1 MVAWLQIT
9 SGESG
14 SNLVG
19 STLISSTSA
28 MLTDWKQLI
37 YNIQ

>member
-28 MLTDWKQLI
+28 IFNLKNDSI
-37 YNIQ
+37 